1 MGEDTGE
8 TADLYFKAT
17 NQRPSFTTRPIIM
30 KTKYIGVAI
39 DLFGGQALKLD
50 MLHEGSAGGSRV
62 KDAKMFVKS
71 LPGGQD

>member
-1 MGEDTGE
+1 MKQLTDFLRQPTS
-8 TADLYFKAT
+8 DLV
-17 NQRPSFTTRPIIM
+17 FTIRPIIM

-39 DLFGGQALKLD
+39 DLFGGHALIKD